1 MRVVLAA
8 DHGGFDLK
16 QKIKQHLEA
25 CGDEV
30 IDVGA
35 LEHKARDGF
44 TDYSAEA
51 IRKIREVA
59 GTMGVF
65 ICRTGT
71 LAAMAAN
78 RFDGIR
84 AAMCHMVEYAVRA
97 REHNDA
103 NVLCLGGDFLDLQEA
118 KKIVEVFLSTKFLGG
133 KYQKRLHVL
142 DKS

>member
-1 MRVVLAA
+1 MRIVLAA

-16 QKIKQHLEA
+16 EKIKQHLEG

-44 TDYSAEA
+44 TDYCEKAVE
-51 IRKIREVA
+51 RIREKD
-59 GTMGVF
+59 GTMGIFV
-65 ICRTGT
+65 CRTGT

-78 RFDGIR
+78 RYEGIR
-84 AAMCHMVEYAVRA
+84 AAMCHMIEYAVRA

-103 NVLCLGGDFLDLQEA
+103 NVLCLGGDFLEVQEA
-118 KKIVEVFLSTKFLGG
+118 QKIVEVFLSTKFLGG
-133 KYQKRLHVL
+133 KYQKRLAVL
-142 DKS
+142 DK